1 MAPKILG
8 LQGSGCFALRPR
20 PAVGEETESKT
31 RAQGVR
37 LCFGIT
43 GGATRPALA
52 SRPARRQRVCPIA
65 MKSGRKPGPP
75 CRFPAVLSPRCL
87 LPTPRGGGSGRSRG
101 SCAARGP
108 SAGLSQP
115 VGVPLPLSSR
125 GSRCFGHPRPHLILS
140 VGRAPLRF
148 PVIPRPSLLR
158 PRGQGEA
165 AVPSPSPNPEE
176 NPEPT
181 PKNAATLPSLPPP
194 KSSRFWHPSAPT
206 HTQTRGI
213 MRLYKVF
220 YYSKGVGMIP
230 LRFNYGI

>member
-1 MAPKILG
+1 MRSARPRQPPPRLKIRGREGGAEPLAPKILG

-87 LPTPRGGGSGRSRG
+87 LPTPRGGDRGGPEGAAPPGDPAQGSAS
-101 SCAARGP
+101 P
-108 SAGLSQP
+108 
-115 VGVPLPLSSR
+115 R
-125 GSRCFGHPRPHLILS
+125 GSRC
-140 VGRAPLRF
+140 
-148 PVIPRPSLLR
+148 
-158 PRGQGEA
+158 
-165 AVPSPSPNPEE
+165 PSPVGGHGASGIPGPTASFQWG
-176 NPEPT
+176 EP
-181 PKNAATLPSLPPP
+181 
-194 KSSRFWHPSAPT
+194 PSAS
-206 HTQTRGI
+206 
-213 MRLYKVF
+213 L
-220 YYSKGVGMIP
+220 
-230 LRFNYGI
+230 